1 MNPPTWAC
9 FETAMLAP
17 LIVVTTSKM
26 HESRG
31 WRHNGSAPRT
41 ARLRPT
47 TGDSEPIHAAR
58 VRVGMEHTFTKPPS
72 GPSVVARNIEAL
84 LQRQSRD
91 QQSRTLQQR
100 IADAV
105 TAAAGSLPFVY
116 VHLGVV
122 ILWVLVNVGW
132 TPLKPFDPTFV
143 LLATA
148 ASVEAIFLSTFV
160 LVTQNRMQREADRR
174 ADLDLQISL
183 LTEHE
188 LTRTIQLVNAIA
200 AKVGAQVPI
209 EELEELQRDVSP
221 EQVLDAIDKASIN
234 GPSIN

>member
-1 MNPPTWAC
+1 
-9 FETAMLAP
+9 
-17 LIVVTTSKM
+17 
-26 HESRG
+26 
-31 WRHNGSAPRT
+31 
-41 ARLRPT
+41 
-47 TGDSEPIHAAR
+47 
-58 VRVGMEHTFTKPPS
+58 MEQTFTKPPD

-116 VHLGVV
+116 VHLAVV

-132 TPLKPFDPTFV
+132 TPLKAFDPTFV

-209 EELEELQRDVSP
+209 DEIEELQRDISP
-221 EQVLDAIDKASIN
+221 EQVLDAIDKAATN